1 MNRVVRPEKL
11 DYLPPDDPRAIRSR
25 ADLRR
30 IHFGMGNF
38 RWLERSFSQ
47 PPESLLEIGAGDG
60 ALCQRLQSRF
70 PSTHITGVDR
80 IPGPAGVTWQTDD
93 LFNVLPSV
101 SAEALIG
108 VMILHHF
115 SDDGL
120 AQLGQWLGRFRE
132 LRFCEP
138 WRSPGSQTLGWLM
151 QPFFNDVTRHDLPVS
166 VDAGFAPGELAARLS
181 LDDKLWRIEETT
193 DWRGSIR
200 LKASRR

>member
-1 MNRVVRPEKL
+1 MNRVVHPEKL
-11 DYLPPDDPRAIRSR
+11 DHLAPTDPRAIRSR

-38 RWLERSFSQ
+38 RWLERSFTQ
-47 PPESLLEIGAGDG
+47 APESVLEIGAGDG
-60 ALCQRLQSRF
+60 ALCHRLQSRF
-70 PSTHITGVDR
+70 PSARITGVDR
-80 IPGPAGVTWQTDD
+80 VPGPPGIAWQTGD
-93 LFNVLPSV
+93 LFDVLPAA
-101 SAEALIG
+101 SAEGLIG

-115 SDDGL
+115 SDEAL
-120 AQLGQWLGRFRE
+120 AQLGQWLDRFRE

-138 WRSPGSQTLGWLM
+138 WRSPRSQALGWWM

-166 VDAGFAPGELAARLS
+166 VDAGFVPGELAARLS
-181 LDDKLWRIEETT
+181 LDDKQWRIEETT